1 VQFQNSKDNF
11 KLSGTLT
18 LPDTIGN
25 YPAVVLITGSGP
37 QERNVDIL
45 GHKTFFVLA
54 DYLTRNG
61 IAVLRFDDRGTAKS
75 EGTFKG
81 SSCYDF
87 AQDATDAL
95 KFIKSQS
102 FIDTTKVGLVGH
114 SEGGNVIAIAAEDN
128 KDVDFLVFL
137 SGPGVSNLEMYR
149 IQLKNI
155 IINAP
160 EEYDYNRDYWYY
172 DSAYTYMATIN
183 DLPLLHDKLSNV
195 FDKWVNQFSTGELS
209 VLGNVDEFKKN
220 EIKKYSDVWYR
231 EFMKFDVTPYLKKIN
246 VPILALGGDKDLQ
259 VDSKQNLAGF
269 EKTLKESNHKNYKTI
284 EIKNINHFFQPCT
297 DGNLSENY
305 FNETTFSEE
314 AMKDIVKWIEQ
325 L

>member
-1 VQFQNSKDNF
+1 
-11 KLSGTLT
+11 
-18 LPDTIGN
+18 
-25 YPAVVLITGSGP
+25 
-37 QERNVDIL
+37 
-45 GHKTFFVLA
+45 
-54 DYLTRNG
+54 
-61 IAVLRFDDRGTAKS
+61 
-75 EGTFKG
+75 
-81 SSCYDF
+81 
-87 AQDATDAL
+87 
-95 KFIKSQS
+95 
-102 FIDTTKVGLVGH
+102 
-114 SEGGNVIAIAAEDN
+114 
-128 KDVDFLVFL
+128 
-137 SGPGVSNLEMYR
+137 
-149 IQLKNI
+149 
-155 IINAP
+155 
-160 EEYDYNRDYWYY
+160 
-172 DSAYTYMATIN
+172 
-183 DLPLLHDKLSNV
+183 
-195 FDKWVNQFSTGELS
+195 
-209 VLGNVDEFKKN
+209 LGNVDEFKKN